1 MDSQLEKGHGGQF
14 DIIVDGDVVAGR
26 TGGLWKKLIGG
37 GWPDEEDVIQL
48 LQQRLKA
55 RADV

>member
-26 TGGLWKKLIGG
+26 TGWKKLIGG
-37 GWPDEEDVIQL
+37 GWPDEEDVIRL

>member
-1 MDSQLEKGHGGQF
+1 MDSQLEKGRSGQF

-26 TGGLWKKLIGG
+26 TGGLWEKLIGG
-37 GWPDEEDVIQL
+37 GWPDEEAVIQL

-55 RADV
+55 RANV

>member
-1 MDSQLEKGHGGQF
+1 MDSQLEKGRGGQF

-26 TGGLWKKLIGG
+26 AGGLWKKLIGG
-37 GWPDEEDVIQL
+37 SWPDEEAVIQL

>member
-1 MDSQLEKGHGGQF
+1 MDSQLEKGRGGQF

-26 TGGLWKKLIGG
+26 TGGLWTKLIGG